1 MNRKPLFAIAAFA
14 VLGIVAFVALRQPEK
29 GESAGDRQRPL
40 SKLDPSAFDTIEVT
54 RAGAKATVKK
64 EGQTYKLTEPVA
76 YAADDAAAKAAFEAL
91 TTLSLG
97 DLVTENKAK
106 HAEFEVSDDKAIHV
120 VAKKDAGKPAADFFV
135 GKAVGSGTMVRLA
148 GQDSVWLAGGALR
161 GAFDKAPADWRDK
174 SITTVAAAD
183 AETLTVKAKDGSV
196 VVAKKAGAPAGDAGA
211 GSDDKWE
218 LVSATPKIEKL
229 DAAIPAGI
237 VSALSSFKTNDFA
250 DGAQPA
256 VTGLDTPALTVTLGL
271 KGGKNVTVQIGNK
284 KGDDDYYV
292 KAADAPQV
300 YLVKKYNVERI
311 NKRPIEWNDK
321 VLCDVAEGDL
331 TEVAVTNGADSFTL
345 SRAGGAWKATKPAK
359 LEADAAKAT
368 SLGGA
373 FKDLKAASFAEDPSP
388 AATGLAKP
396 RATIVAK
403 PKAGA
408 GAACAF
414 KIGDETKDKQGVYLT
429 SAKGSDVYVAPK
441 WAIDRVLVKV
451 DDLKKK

>member
-40 SKLDPSAFDTIEVT
+40 SKLDASAFDTIEVT

-64 EGQTYKLTEPVA
+64 DGAKFKLTEPVA
-76 YAADDAAAKAAFEAL
+76 YAADEAAAKAAFEAL

-106 HAEFEVSDDKAIHV
+106 HAEFEVTDDKGIHV
-120 VAKKDAGKPAADFFV
+120 VAKKEGGKVAADFLV
-135 GKAVGSGTMVRLA
+135 GKAVGSGTMLRLA
-148 GQDSVWLAGGALR
+148 GQDAVWLAGGALR

-174 SITTVAAAD
+174 SITTVTAAD
-183 AETLTVKAKDGSV
+183 AETLTVKAKDGSTV
-196 VVAKKAGAPAGDAGA
+196 SAKKAAPAGDKAAAPAG
-211 GSDDKWE
+211 DDKWE
-218 LVSATPKIEKL
+218 IVSSTPKIEKL
-229 DAAIPAGI
+229 DPAIPAGI
-237 VSALSSFKTNDFA
+237 VSALSSFKANDFA

-256 VTGLDTPALTVTLGL
+256 VTGLDVPALTVTLGL
-271 KGGKNVTVQIGNK
+271 KGGKDVTVQIGNK
-284 KGDDDYYV
+284 KGEEDYYV

-311 NKRPIEWNDK
+311 NKRPVEWKDK

-331 TEVAVTNGADSFTL
+331 TEVAVTNGAESFTL

-359 LEADAAKAT
+359 LDADAAKAT

-373 FKDLKAASFAEDPSP
+373 FKDLKASSFAEDPSP

-403 PKAGA
+403 PKTGA
-408 GAACAF
+408 VCAF
-414 KIGDETKDKQGVYLT
+414 KVGDETKDKQGVYLT
-429 SAKGSDVYVAPK
+429 SAKGPDVYVAPK
-441 WAIDRVLVKV
+441 WAIDRVLVKL